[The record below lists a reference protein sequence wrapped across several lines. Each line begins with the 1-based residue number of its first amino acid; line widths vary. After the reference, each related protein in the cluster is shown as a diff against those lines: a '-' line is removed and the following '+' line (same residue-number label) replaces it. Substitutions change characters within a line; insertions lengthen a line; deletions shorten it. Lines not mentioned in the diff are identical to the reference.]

1 MTTDSKLRI
10 LRAIL
15 RQDFVAFI
23 EKVFAEIC
31 PGERFLYHDY
41 VAAIA
46 YALMALGEAD
56 QPRLIVNLP
65 PRSLKSII
73 ISVAFPAWILGHDP
87 TRKIICASY
96 SEDLARKFARDFRRV
111 VDSRWYR
118 DLFPGM
124 RLSPS
129 KASEGEMA
137 TTRGGFRLTASIGS
151 TLTGRGGHYL
161 IIDDPLKPLD
171 AESDSERAR
180 ANEWFDSTA
189 ISRLDDKRRAVV
201 IVAMQRL
208 HQDDLTG
215 HLLGKGGYTHLSLP
229 AIATSDENL
238 PIGKGRFFRRS
249 IGEALH
255 PERDPLE
262 ALEGRRR
269 EIGSRFF
276 SAQYQQAPVPA
287 EGAMFKV
294 VWLKKAER
302 FPARSAFEDV
312 VQSWDI
318 ATKTGS
324 GNDWS
329 VCTTWGILGEQVYLI
344 DLRRVRLEFPELRR
358 LVLELHQAY
367 RPSRVLIEDANTGS
381 ALVQTLEQERV
392 FNVVGI
398 KPTLPKQ
405 VRASQQTAIF
415 EAGRVLFPANA
426 HWLGDFEGEL
436 LAFPNGK
443 HDDQVDS
450 AVQFL
455 AWYAE
460 NQRYQIPPFEI
471 WSMPRSDPWPDF
483 GNQGF

>member
-1 MTTDSKLRI
+1 MTIAPKRRL
-10 LRAIL
+10 LNAIL
-15 RQDFVAFI
+15 RNDFLAFV

-41 VAAIA
+41 IAAIA
-46 YALMALGEAD
+46 YPLMALETASS
-56 QPRLIVNLP
+56 PRLIINLP

-87 TRKIICASY
+87 TRKLICASY
-96 SEDLARKFARDFRRV
+96 SEELARKFARDFRRI
-111 VDSRWYR
+111 VDSVWYR
-118 DLFPGM
+118 ALFPSM
-124 RLSPS
+124 RLSPT
-129 KASEGEMA
+129 KASEGEMT

-171 AESDSERAR
+171 AESDSERTR

-189 ISRLDDKRRAVV
+189 ISRLDDKRRGVV

-215 HLLGKGGYTHLSLP
+215 HLLGKGGYAHLSLP
-229 AIATSDENL
+229 AIATSDEDY
-238 PIGKGRFFRRS
+238 PIGNGRFFRRKT
-249 IGEALH
+249 GESLH
-255 PERDPLE
+255 EEREPLDV
-262 ALEGRRR
+262 LEVRRR

-294 VWLKKAER
+294 AWLKKAEC
-302 FPARSAFEDV
+302 FPARSEFEDV
-312 VQSWDI
+312 IQSWDI
-318 ATKTGS
+318 AAKAGS

-329 VCTTWGILGEQVYLI
+329 VCTTWGIRAGQVYLI
-344 DLRRVRLEFPELRR
+344 HVRRVRLEFPELRR
-358 LVLELHQAY
+358 LVVEMYQAY

-381 ALVQTLEQERV
+381 ALIQTLEQERA

-398 KPTLPKQ
+398 KPTLAKQ

-415 EAGRVLFPANA
+415 EAGRVLLPANA
-426 HWLGDFEGEL
+426 DWLGEFEGEL
-436 LAFPNGK
+436 LAFPNGR

-460 NQRYQIPPFEI
+460 NRGYQLPPFEI
-471 WSMPRSDPWPDF
+471 WSMPKEDLWGDF
-483 GNQGF
+483 SYR

>member
-1 MTTDSKLRI
+1 MIVNLQQRL

-15 RQDFVAFI
+15 RQDFLAFV
-23 EKVFAEIC
+23 EKVFTEVS
-31 PGERFLYHDY
+31 PGDRYLYHDY

-46 YALMALGEAD
+46 YALMNLSGAES
-56 QPRLIVNLP
+56 PRLIVNLP
-65 PRSLKSII
+65 PRSLKSILV
-73 ISVAFPAWILGHDP
+73 SVAYPAWILGHDP

-118 DLFPGM
+118 DLFPSM
-124 RLSPS
+124 RLSSS

-171 AESDSERAR
+171 AESDPERMR
-180 ANEWFDSTA
+180 ANEWFASTA
-189 ISRLDDKRRAVV
+189 ISRLDDKRRGVV

-208 HQDDLTG
+208 HQDDLSG
-215 HLLGKGGYTHLSLP
+215 CLLGKGGYDHLSLP
-229 AIATSDENL
+229 AIATTDESY
-238 PIGKGRFFRRS
+238 PIGGGRFFRRR
-249 IGEALH
+249 IGEVLH
-255 PERDPLE
+255 AERESIELLE
-262 ALEGRRR
+262 ARRR

-287 EGAMFKV
+287 EGAMFKAA
-294 VWLKKAER
+294 WIKRTER
-302 FPARSAFEDV
+302 LPARAEFEDV
-312 VQSWDI
+312 IQSWDVAAKI
-318 ATKTGS
+318 GS

-329 VCTTWGILGEQVYLI
+329 VCTTWGLLGEQVYLI
-344 DLRRVRLEFPELRR
+344 AVRRVRLEFPELRR
-358 LVLELHQAY
+358 LVLELNEAY

-392 FNVVGI
+392 VNVVGI

-405 VRASQQTAIF
+405 VRASQQTAVF
-415 EAGRVLFPANA
+415 EAGRVLLPADA
-426 HWLGDFEGEL
+426 DWVGDFENEL
-436 LAFPNGK
+436 LAFPNGR

-455 AWYAE
+455 AWFAE
-460 NQRYQIPPFEI
+460 NQRYRIPVVAP
-471 WSMPRSDPWPDF
+471 WSMTRESPWRF
-483 GNQGF
+483 GYED

>member
-1 MTTDSKLRI
+1 MIVNPQQRL

-15 RQDFVAFI
+15 RQDFLAFV
-23 EKVFAEIC
+23 EKVFTEVS
-31 PGERFLYHDY
+31 PGDRYLYHDY
-41 VAAIA
+41 VSAIA
-46 YALMALGEAD
+46 YGLMSLSDAES
-56 QPRLIVNLP
+56 PRLIVNLP
-65 PRSLKSII
+65 PRSLKSILV
-73 ISVAFPAWILGHDP
+73 SVAYPAWILGHDP

-124 RLSPS
+124 RLSSS

-137 TTRGGFRLTASIGS
+137 TTGGGFRLTASIGS

-171 AESDSERAR
+171 AESDSERTR
-180 ANEWFDSTA
+180 ANEWFASTA
-189 ISRLDDKRRAVV
+189 ISRLDDKRRGVV

-208 HQDDLTG
+208 HQDDLSG
-215 HLLGKGGYTHLSLP
+215 YLLGKGGYAHLSLP
-229 AIATSDENL
+229 AIATTDESY
-238 PIGKGRFFRRS
+238 PIGGGRFFRRR

-255 PERDPLE
+255 VEREPIELLE
-262 ALEGRRR
+262 ARRR

-287 EGAMFKV
+287 EGAMFKAA
-294 VWLKKAER
+294 WMKRAQR
-302 FPARSAFEDV
+302 FPVRAEFADV
-312 VQSWDI
+312 VQSWDV

-324 GNDWS
+324 GNDYS
-329 VCTTWGILGEQVYLI
+329 VCTTWGMLANQVYLI
-344 DLRRVRLEFPELRR
+344 DVRRVRLEFPELRR
-358 LVLELHQAY
+358 LVGELYQAY

-381 ALVQTLEQERV
+381 ALLQTLEQERA

-415 EAGRVLFPANA
+415 EAGRVLLPIEAD
-426 HWLGDFEGEL
+426 WLGDFESEV

-455 AWYAE
+455 TWFAE
-460 NQRYQIPPFEI
+460 NQCDQLPDFEI
-471 WSMPRSDPWPDF
+471 WSLTRVSPWKF
-483 GNQGF
+483 